1 MKKFKKYSLFS
12 KKQDFHSLL
21 KSYNALVLK
30 YETLREDVKN
40 NLYTKLYE
48 KVFTD
53 TEKLK
58 HYEKENKE
66 IRKKVKELKKLL
78 YDNKN

>member
-1 MKKFKKYSLFS
+1 MKKLKKHSLFS

-58 HYEKENKE
+58 HYEEENKE
-66 IRKKVKELKKLL
+66 LRKKVKELKKLL

>member
-1 MKKFKKYSLFS
+1 MKKLKKYSLFS

-58 HYEKENKE
+58 HYEEENKE
-66 IRKKVKELKKLL
+66 LRKKVKELKKLL